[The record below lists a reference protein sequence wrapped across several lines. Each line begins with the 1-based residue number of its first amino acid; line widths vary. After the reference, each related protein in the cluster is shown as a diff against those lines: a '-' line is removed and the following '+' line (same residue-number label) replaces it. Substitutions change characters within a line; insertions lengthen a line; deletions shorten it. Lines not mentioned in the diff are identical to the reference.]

1 MVNVFLCS
9 MGANIAPE
17 ANFSRA
23 KALIDGIGQAI
34 YSTAAYTRPVAI
46 NTEHDFLN
54 ALFII
59 KTKLN
64 VDQLKSQFNAIEET
78 LGRDRSDPLSSEK
91 DRPMDIDIL
100 GELSA
105 HEADAA
111 WQQVPDYL
119 AELCAS
125 LKPVARQM
133 ELSA

>member
-1 MVNVFLCS
+1 MVHVFLCS
-9 MGANIAPE
+9 MGANLAPE
-17 ANFSRA
+17 ANFSHA
-23 KALIDGIGQAI
+23 KALIVGLGQAT
-34 YSTAAYTRPVAI
+34 YSAACYTQPVAI
-46 NTEHDFLN
+46 DTEHDFLN

-59 KTKLN
+59 KTQLN
-64 VDQLKSQFNAIEET
+64 AEQLKAEFNAIEEA

-100 GELSA
+100 GELSQ

-119 AELCAS
+119 QDMCAS
-125 LKPVARQM
+125 LKPVAQQM